1 MAMKKTRR
9 LGLLREEIKLLEII
23 AKQYLDVDTLESR
36 GSDALDFYDLGVG
49 RLRAALEAA
58 YWAGVASKR
67 R

>member
-1 MAMKKTRR
+1 MKKKTRR
-9 LGLLREEIKLLEII
+9 LGLLREELTLLEAI
-23 AKQYLDVDTLESR
+23 AKRHLDVETLEGR

-58 YWAGVASKR
+58 YWAGVNSAR